1 MSGITEVKDGI
12 YWMGVNDRQTSL
24 FENLWP
30 LPNGIAYNAYIV
42 EGDNGCALIDTVKS
56 SFVEEYLR
64 KIRHLCESGKEPS
77 YLIIN
82 HMEPDHSG
90 AIRPLRAVCPGIKI
104 IGSPKTADM
113 LKNFFGITEEVI
125 QVKDGEE
132 LELGGR
138 VLKFIL
144 TPMVHWPETMMT
156 YDVRT
161 GTLFSGDAFGGFGTL
176 DGGIFDD
183 EVNIEFYENEIRRY
197 FTNIVGRFSPMVLKA
212 VEKLKDI
219 PILIVAPTHGPIW
232 RENPGLIIGDYERW
246 SRHETKKG
254 VVIVYG
260 SMYGNTEHMADIIA
274 RSLTERGMESV
285 KIFNASANHVSY
297 MINEIW
303 RFRGLVLGTSTY
315 NMGIF
320 PPMVELVDKLMVS
333 NLQHRRVGVFG
344 TYAWSGGG
352 VKKIRECAE
361 KSGWELVEPVVEACC
376 SPNLEDIEACRKLA
390 ANLCLALEDT

>member
-197 FTNIVGRFSPMVLKA
+197 FTSIVGRFSPMVLKA

-297 MINEIW
+297 MI
-303 RFRGLVLGTSTY
+303 
-315 NMGIF
+315 
-320 PPMVELVDKLMVS
+320 
-333 NLQHRRVGVFG
+333 
-344 TYAWSGGG
+344 
-352 VKKIRECAE
+352 
-361 KSGWELVEPVVEACC
+361 CC
-376 SPNLEDIEACRKLA
+376 FAGYMWTD
-390 ANLCLALEDT
+390 DV